1 MWIFREKVN
10 FWENMNFD
18 GKNLIYFILFFRH
31 CIHIRAQRNTTNFV
45 ENRTVYPTLPLSWSW
60 SLSTTFSSFSIRQLI
75 SSFIVR
81 SESLF
86 ANESGASFSVPT
98 RFAHSPNSHSKEAQ
112 PVLSTILSN
121 CHPKNKS
128 ETRLIISATY
138 EFCEKKCFGKMN
150 YLFEF
155 SR

>member
-10 FWENMNFD
+10 FWENMSFD
-18 GKNLIYFILFFRH
+18 GKNLIYFLLFFRH

-121 CHPKNKS
+121 CHP
-128 ETRLIISATY
+128 TY
-138 EFCEKKCFGKMN
+138 LKYQKTSPK
-150 YLFEF
+150 LV
-155 SR
+155 